1 MTDKAFSINKN
12 HDKKVANR
20 DVRRPHSRGP
30 QRFRFFFF
38 LSTSHIRYHRII
50 AAKQQVNNRRSLCMD
65 RRPCVGQSVPAGV
78 FFLLF

>member
-30 QRFRFFFF
+30 QR
-38 LSTSHIRYHRII
+38 STSHIRYHRII